1 MEEQALQ
8 LNPQPGAPAPEVDAG
23 TQLPEDWSADRV
35 KEHYL
40 DAIGALVEDA
50 TKRRKLRILV
60 DVMALNLAGVVL
72 DYGPEAAGNVLE
84 QLGTHITYLNERKRA
99 AKEAEEARNAG
110 HQPH

>member
-1 MEEQALQ
+1 MEEQTQQ

-40 DAIGALVEDA
+40 DAIGALIEDA
-50 TKRRKLRILV
+50 TKRRKLKILV
-60 DVMALNLAGVVL
+60 DVMALNLARVVF
-72 DYGPEAAGNVLE
+72 DYGPDAAGHVLE
-84 QLGTHITYLNERKRA
+84 RLGTHISYFNERKRG